1 MLNPRVLMRK
11 DSHVVKINNSMSITI
26 IIPNESL
33 NCEGYFKRIPE
44 DAEWIGDDVTSVK
57 HTIHFARDIVKN
69 EADSNKIF
77 VSNNPFFIR
86 EIDNAIMLGSLLS
99 EYGIN
104 SREFDRFVSN
114 NKSNVDLEVSISH
127 KEVKV
132 FNYYLLEQRLE
143 EVPVTRTGIDYE
155 KLCYAKDI
163 DIQSKIL
170 DSLNHALAY

>member
-1 MLNPRVLMRK
+1 M
-11 DSHVVKINNSMSITI
+11 ITI
-26 IIPNESL
+26 IIPDQSL
-33 NCEGYFKRIPE
+33 HYEENLEKILD
-44 DAEWIGDDVTSVK
+44 DAEWICGDGVTSLK
-57 HTIHFARDIVKN
+57 DIIDYARDIVKN
-69 EADSNKIF
+69 EADSNKTF

-104 SREFDRFVSN
+104 SPDFDEFIAH
-114 NKSNVDLEVSISH
+114 KSAHVDLEVSISYN
-127 KEVKV
+127 KVKV